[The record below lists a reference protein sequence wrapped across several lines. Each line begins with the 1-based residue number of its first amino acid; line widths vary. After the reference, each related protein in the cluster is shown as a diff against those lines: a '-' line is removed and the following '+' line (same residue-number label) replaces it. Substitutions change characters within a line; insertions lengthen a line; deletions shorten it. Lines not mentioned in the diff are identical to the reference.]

1 MNKDIS
7 LRDYS
12 MAFALLGI
20 WVFFAIADPQF
31 LSSRNLT
38 NLLIELS
45 ITAVLALG
53 MLTVLL
59 TGEID
64 LSVGSGVGLTGGIA
78 SALIFF
84 FGWPAWSAMLVSFG
98 AALIL
103 WFLMGKLIT
112 SHEVPSFIITLGG
125 LLVFK
130 GVFWLVIRNQTV
142 NVSRGGEEN
151 ILSMLTTYSF
161 SGLVSYC
168 LLFLIFAGLFYFMHK
183 NRRAQKEYGFEQ
195 ESYEKSYLKTFIVCQ
210 ALLLVTIVLVQF
222 RGVPVSLIILGI
234 VAALIL
240 VLTKH
245 TAFGRH
251 LYAIGGNKEAA
262 VISGIPVK
270 NVICI
275 AYMILGGL
283 VALTGFMQAAYQ
295 GSSTST
301 VGDLME
307 LDAIAACVIGGTSLK
322 GGRGT
327 VGGVIV
333 GALIMASL
341 LNGMTLMAVSPELKL
356 IARGGVLVLA
366 VWLDVYFARKK

>member
-1 MNKDIS
+1 MKKDVS
-7 LRDYS
+7 ARDFS
-12 MAFALLGI
+12 MIFALLGI
-20 WVFFAIADPQF
+20 WVFFALADPQF

-45 ITAVLALG
+45 ITAILALG
-53 MLTVLL
+53 MLIVLL

-78 SALIFF
+78 SVLIFF
-84 FGWPAWSAMLVSFG
+84 YGWPAWAAMLTSLT

-103 WFLMGKLIT
+103 WYLMGKLIT

-130 GVFWLVIRNQTV
+130 GLFWLVIRNQTV

-151 ILSMLTTYSF
+151 IMSMLTTFSF
-161 SGLVSYC
+161 SGLVSFS
-168 LLFLIFAGLFYFMHK
+168 LWGFITVALFYFMFK
-183 NRRAQKEYGFEQ
+183 KRQNEKDYGFEQ
-195 ESYEKSYLKTFIVCQ
+195 EDFERSYLKTFIICQ

-234 VAALIL
+234 VATVVLIL
-240 VLTKH
+240 TKQ
-245 TAFGRH
+245 TAFGRY
-251 LYAIGGNKEAA
+251 LYAIGGNKDAA
-262 VISGIPVK
+262 IISGVPVTK
-270 NVICI
+270 VICI

-295 GSSTST
+295 GSSTTT

-327 VGGVIV
+327 VGGVII

-341 LNGMTLMAVSPELKL
+341 LNGMTLLAVSPELKL

-366 VWLDVYFARKK
+366 VWLDVYFAGKR

>member
-1 MNKDIS
+1 MKKDVS
-7 LRDYS
+7 ARDFS
-12 MAFALLGI
+12 MIFALLGI
-20 WVFFAIADPQF
+20 WVFFALADPQF

-45 ITAVLALG
+45 ITAILALG
-53 MLTVLL
+53 MLIVLL

-78 SALIFF
+78 SVLIFF
-84 FGWPAWSAMLVSFG
+84 YGWPAWAAMLTSLT

-103 WFLMGKLIT
+103 WYLMGKLIT

-130 GVFWLVIRNQTV
+130 GLFWLVIRNQTV

-151 ILSMLTTYSF
+151 IMSMLTTFSF
-161 SGLVSYC
+161 SGLVSFS
-168 LLFLIFAGLFYFMHK
+168 LWGLITLALSYFMFK
-183 NRRAQKEYGFEQ
+183 KRQNEKDYGFEQ
-195 ESYEKSYLKTFIVCQ
+195 EDFERSYIKTFIICQ

-222 RGVPVSLIILGI
+222 RGVPVSLVILGV
-234 VAALIL
+234 VATVVLIL
-240 VLTKH
+240 TKQ
-245 TAFGRH
+245 TAFGRY
-251 LYAIGGNKEAA
+251 LYATGGNKDAA
-262 VISGIPVK
+262 IISGVPVTK
-270 NVICI
+270 IICI

-295 GSSTST
+295 GSSTTT

-327 VGGVIV
+327 VGGVII

-341 LNGMTLMAVSPELKL
+341 LNGMTLLAVSPELKL

-366 VWLDVYFARKK
+366 VWLDVYFAGKR